1 MRIRCTAFAV
11 LLLAGCLDDGDGVEA
26 NLDFTGTG
34 GSTTRVIRVGTRN
47 MYLGADLTPALTAQT
62 EEEFLAA
69 TTAIWEQVLSNDF
82 DIRVRGLADEIAAR
96 RPALVGLQEAV
107 TWRTQSPADG
117 TTTPAEDVAYNFT
130 PQLIHAL
137 RQRGLEYHV
146 VARFRGMDIE
156 APTLLGID
164 IRMTDHDVILARE
177 GVETFNPTR
186 HVFQTLLEVS
196 VLGEPFRI
204 RRGYVTVDVTYRGE
218 QFIFA
223 STHLEA
229 FGPGEIRTAQ
239 AEQLAADL
247 TARHLPVILVGDLN
261 STPGTLG
268 EEVLVDA
275 GFDDV
280 WAEVHPDRPGFTC
293 CWPAD
298 LHLLEPPL
306 DERIDYVLTRGDH
319 FEPLSAVRT
328 GNLPEDRVDDLWPS
342 DHAGLFARIGIADQ
356 LLAIEGGLP

>member
-26 NLDFTGTG
+26 NLDLAGTG
-34 GSTTRVIRVGTRN
+34 GGTRVIRVGTRN
-47 MYLGADLTPALTAQT
+47 LYLGADLTPALTAQS

-69 TTAIWEQVLSNDF
+69 TTAVWEQVLSNDF
-82 DIRVRGLADEIAAR
+82 DIRVQGLADEIAAE

-117 TTTPAEDVAYNFT
+117 TATPAQDVAYNFT
-130 PQLIHAL
+130 HELIRAL
-137 RQRGLEYHV
+137 HQRGLEYV
-146 VARFRGMDIE
+146 VAARFRGMDIE

-177 GVETFNPTR
+177 EVETFNPSR
-186 HVFQTLLEVS
+186 NVFDTLLEVS

-204 RRGYVTVDVTYRGE
+204 RRGYVTVDVAYRGA
-218 QFIFA
+218 QLTFA

-229 FGPGEIRTAQ
+229 FGPGEIRVAQ
-239 AEQLAADL
+239 AEELAAALASCDK
-247 TARHLPVILVGDLN
+247 PVILVGDLN

-268 EEVLVDA
+268 EEVLSDA

-298 LHLLEPPL
+298 LHLLSPRL
-306 DERIDYVLTRGDH
+306 DQRIDYVLTRGDH
-319 FEPLSAVRT
+319 FEPLRAVRT
-328 GNLPEDRVDDLWPS
+328 GARPEDRVDDLWPS
-342 DHAGLFARIGIADQ
+342 DHAGLFARIAFDDD
-356 LLAIEGGLP
+356 LLAAEGAP